1 MLKTTFGRF
10 GYEST
15 RTPDDRRGRHES
27 QTALSVG
34 SYCKLWSVLDLI
46 DRLPPGARV
55 LDLGARTGS
64 FHTDRNDLTIIRVD
78 LEIAP
83 ARGAGYYV
91 AADAARLP
99 FRTAAFDLIVS
110 NHSLE
115 HFQAL
120 EETLREVGRTLGPGG
135 ALYVAV
141 PDAGTLTDRIYRW
154 MARGGGHV
162 NAFRSPEQVVGLVER
177 ITALPHRATRDL
189 YSSLSF
195 LNRRNITARPPRK
208 IALFAF
214 GSERFLAVLMWI
226 LRLGRGGLSRYG
238 WAFYFG
244 DSPVIGTLEPWIN
257 VCVRCGAGH
266 AAAFLRKSGALGRG
280 IVYRCPEC
288 GGWNLFSR
296 ERS

>member
-1 MLKTTFGRF
+1 
-10 GYEST
+10 
-15 RTPDDRRGRHES
+15 
-27 QTALSVG
+27 
-34 SYCKLWSVLDLI
+34 VLDLI

-64 FHTDRNDLTIIRVD
+64 FHTNRKDLVIVRVD

-83 ARGAGYYV
+83 ARGHGSYV

-99 FRTAAFDLIVS
+99 FRPAAFHLIVS

-115 HFQAL
+115 HFEAL
-120 EETLREVGRTLGPGG
+120 EETLREIGRTVRPEG
-135 ALYVAV
+135 ALYIAV

-162 NAFRSPEQVVGLVER
+162 NAFRSATEVAALVER
-177 ITALPHRATRDL
+177 ITGLPHRATCDL

-195 LNRRNITARPPRK
+195 LNRRNFTAPPPRK

-226 LRLGRGGLSRYG
+226 LRMGRGDLSRYG

-244 DSPVIGTLEPWIN
+244 DVPVRGALEPWIN

-266 AAAFLRKSGALGRG
+266 AEAFLRTSGTLGRG
-280 IVYRCPEC
+280 PSYRCPDC
-288 GGWNLFSR
+288 GGWNLVTR
-296 ERS
+296 TR

>member
-1 MLKTTFGRF
+1 M
-10 GYEST
+10 
-15 RTPDDRRGRHES
+15 
-27 QTALSVG
+27 
-34 SYCKLWSVLDLI
+34 LDLI
-46 DRLPPGARV
+46 DGLPPGARV

-64 FHTDRNDLTIIRVD
+64 FHTNRTDLVIVRVD

-83 ARGAGYYV
+83 ARGDGYYV

-99 FRTAAFDLIVS
+99 FRSEAFDLIIS

-115 HFQAL
+115 HFEAL
-120 EETLREVGRTLGPGG
+120 DETLREIGRAIRPRR

-162 NAFRSPEQVVGLVER
+162 NAFRSADQV
-177 ITALPHRATRDL
+177 TALIEKLTGLPHRATRDL

-195 LNRRNITARPPRK
+195 LNRRNFTARPPRK

-214 GSERFLAVLMWI
+214 GSERFLAVLMWF
-226 LRLGRGGLSRYG
+226 LRLGRSSLSRYG

-244 DSPVIGTLEPWIN
+244 EVPVRGDLEPWIN
-257 VCVRCGAGH
+257 VCVRCGAGY
-266 AAAFLRKSGALGRG
+266 AEAFLRKSGALKRRS
-280 IVYRCPEC
+280 YRCPEC
-288 GGWNLFSR
+288 GGWNLLT
-296 ERS
+296 RS